1 MEDRLKKFA
10 HLVDA
15 GSFTKAAC
23 DLHISQPALSTA
35 ITKLERELKAR
46 LLVRGSRPLALTPAG
61 KLAYQAAKDLA
72 VHTDNLR
79 LRLAELANQFV
90 TLRIGMI
97 DSIADTLFSGEA
109 SLDLL
114 EGAKVSVVVNNSR
127 VLAEAVERGDLDVAF
142 VARQIN
148 GKLPSILEAR
158 HVGTE
163 PLVVVCHADRHVD
176 PKATTLPDFIAYDQ
190 ASNTFQLVQNALK
203 KYGLS
208 AEITIY
214 STSPEIMLRLVLQNR
229 GIAALPYLMVKDHLA
244 SGKLR
249 RLGNPEPWLIPR
261 KILVLKR
268 RDRLLSAG
276 LQQISG
282 QLASTL
288 HILSADA
295 QLLL

>member
-15 GSFTKAAC
+15 GSFTKAARE
-23 DLHISQPALSTA
+23 LHISQPALSTA
-35 ITKLERELKAR
+35 IAKLERELKAR

-61 KLAYQAAKDLA
+61 KLAYQAAKDLV
-72 VHTDNLR
+72 VHADNLR
-79 LRLAELANQFV
+79 LRLAELANQPV
-90 TLRIGMI
+90 TLRIGMM
-97 DSIADTLFSGEA
+97 DSIADTLFSGDA

-142 VARQIN
+142 VAQQIN
-148 GKLPSILEAR
+148 GKLPSILEAKP
-158 HVGTE
+158 VGTE

-176 PKATTLPDFIAYDQ
+176 PKATTLPNFIAYDQ

-229 GIAALPYLMVKDHLA
+229 GIAALPYLMVRNYLQT
-244 SGKLR
+244 GRLR
-249 RLGNPEPWLIPR
+249 RLGEPSPWLIPR
-261 KILVLKR
+261 NIIAIKRSDRDIARVLAMLGR
-268 RDRLLSAG
+268 QIAGTLNQLSIEA
-276 LQQISG
+276 QQ
-282 QLASTL
+282 
-288 HILSADA
+288 
-295 QLLL
+295 